1 MSKSS
6 RLSPGLTGIAGEYF
20 VGAELS
26 RRGYVAS
33 ITLRNTRG
41 IDILASN
48 ADATKSVGIQVKTNQ
63 KAGKKWILNAKVEK
77 GAATNL
83 VFVFVRLNGHNG
95 APKYHIVPRADV
107 AKYVVL
113 RIIRSGWVSRVVKG
127 KRTKITRYGILPDV
141 DEKYLD
147 RLGDLLGLD

>member
-1 MSKSS
+1 MSKTT

-63 KAGKKWILNAKVEK
+63 KAGKKWILNEKVEK
-77 GAATNL
+77 NVATNL
-83 VFVFVRLNGHNG
+83 FFVFVRLIGHHD
-95 APKYHIVPRADV
+95 APKYHIVPLADV
-107 AKYVVL
+107 VKYVSEDHKDWL
-113 RIIRSGWVSRVVKG
+113 SRPGRKGQAHKDNSIRNFAD
-127 KRTKITRYGILPDV
+127 I

-147 RLGDLLGLD
+147 RWDLLGLD